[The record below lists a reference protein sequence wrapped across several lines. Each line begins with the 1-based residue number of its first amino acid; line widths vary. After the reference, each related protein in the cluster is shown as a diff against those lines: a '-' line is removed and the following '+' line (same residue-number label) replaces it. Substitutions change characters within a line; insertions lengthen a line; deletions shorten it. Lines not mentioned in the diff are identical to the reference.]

1 MWSTPNCWRFLSKRL
16 LGERGVFGKEGA
28 LGPFVD
34 NILLPNS
41 DFNIRSVE
49 TFLLFLFCCKG
60 Q

>member
-1 MWSTPNCWRFLSKRL
+1 MVHSKL
-16 LGERGVFGKEGA
+16 LKVSLKKVIGGTGVFGKEGA

-41 DFNIRSVE
+41 DFIIRSVE